1 VTDAAKGGIETSV
14 GSNAIISGSPFHGHL
29 VLDRRALTTGT
40 IPVIQSRHGSDTQR
54 VGMNV
59 AHKLKRVQV
68 FIADQRR
75 ETIPERGPR
84 AVAAKIEGGGN
95 FLEEPE
101 G

>member
-1 VTDAAKGGIETSV
+1 
-14 GSNAIISGSPFHGHL
+14 
-29 VLDRRALTTGT
+29 
-40 IPVIQSRHGSDTQR
+40 
-54 VGMNV
+54 MNV